1 MILNM
6 KRGEGRSEERL
17 GVEGGKEGDKR
28 SLRVGECAASVGIP
42 PPQSLHD
49 PHTAGLKGAS
59 DSAQTLGDSLGRPS
73 LIPGPAQE

>member
-28 SLRVGECAASVGIP
+28 SLRVGECTASIGAQDP
-42 PPQSLHD
+42 PPPPES
-49 PHTAGLKGAS
+49 T
-59 DSAQTLGDSLGRPS
+59 
-73 LIPGPAQE
+73 